1 VPLLPLV
8 DLDNLLGVDGDPLV
22 GVHHHAEQ
30 AGVGLNSAKIFITE
44 SEILKN
50 FYLKNRCVPLVPV
63 RGYTLRRKC

>member
-30 AGVGLNSAKIFITE
+30 AGVSLNMPIYLYRKAKF
-44 SEILKN
+44 
-50 FYLKNRCVPLVPV
+50 
-63 RGYTLRRKC
+63 

>member
-30 AGVGLNSAKIFITE
+30 AGVGVDQLCLQLYKRDS
-44 SEILKN
+44 
-50 FYLKNRCVPLVPV
+50 
-63 RGYTLRRKC
+63 